1 MQLAIL
7 LAVVYGA
14 MDVVSRMVNYRATY
28 YLGTVNGSFLNY
40 FFGSIVCLTIVL
52 VTGGG
57 RIHVEAYLTSP
68 WWMYFGAVCGLIAF
82 ILLMVGLNRVKV
94 FQSSVLLLLGQLGG
108 SMILDQIVYG
118 DFTPREILGI
128 ALVAGGIIAD
138 KSLTSRLAAEKNNG
152 GAKA

>member
-1 MQLAIL
+1 MQLAIF
-7 LAVVYGA
+7 LAVIYGA
-14 MDVVSRMVNYRATY
+14 MDVVSRMVNHQATR

-40 FFGSIVCLTIVL
+40 FFGSIVCLIIVL
-52 VTGGG
+52 ITGGG
-57 RIHVEAYLTSP
+57 RLDGEAYLTSP
-68 WWMYFGAVCGLIAF
+68 WWMYLGAVCGLVAF

-138 KSLTSRLAAEKNNG
+138 KSLTNRLAAAREKTED
-152 GAKA
+152 